1 MGRKF
6 RAFALAVGFM
16 AGVIVFSGPLQA
28 GALET
33 TNDLLRL
40 AASSRSE
47 EKTAADFYV
56 SGIVIGTLNGIHLSG
71 KQSSCDI
78 DQRMPDV
85 VRGILTHLK
94 DQKHRLGQTFA
105 PLGIWQAYAELY
117 CA

>member
-1 MGRKF
+1 MHRSI
-6 RAFALAVGFM
+6 RAISLV
-16 AGVIVFSGPLQA
+16 AGLMVFSGPSYA

-33 TNDLLRL
+33 TDDLLRL
-40 AASSRSE
+40 AASGRSE

-71 KQSSCDI
+71 KRSSCDI

-85 VRGILTHLK
+85 VREVLAHLK
-94 DQKHRLGQTFA
+94 DQKHRLGKTFA
-105 PLGIWQAYAELY
+105 PLGVWQAYAELY

>member
-1 MGRKF
+1 MGRIL
-6 RAFALAVGFM
+6 RAIVLAAGFM
-16 AGVIVFSGPLQA
+16 ALSAPSHA

-33 TNDLLRL
+33 TDDLLRL
-40 AASSRSE
+40 AASGRSE
-47 EKTAADFYV
+47 ENTAADFYV

-71 KQSSCDI
+71 RQSSCDI

-85 VRGILTHLK
+85 VREVLAHLK

-105 PLGIWQAYAELY
+105 PLGVWQAYAELY